1 MSEHDG
7 KRPRS
12 FLRDGEVQDLVKAEV
27 LPPAARWSREATEED
42 RALEKYAPVLERIV
56 GGEGLSQA
64 ARACGV
70 SPSSVLNALYRH
82 PSVYAELKR
91 RRDVLRELVH
101 ARALARMHEKLD
113 GSDISARDLTDIVR
127 ATKPHADDTGEKV
140 DLIIDI

>member
-1 MSEHDG
+1 MSDHDG

-27 LPPAARWSREATEED
+27 LPPAARWSREATEEAK
-42 RALEKYAPVLERIV
+42 ALERYAPVLERIV

-64 ARACGV
+64 ARACRV
-70 SPSSVLNALYRH
+70 SKSSVLNALYRH
-82 PSVYAELKR
+82 PAVYDELKR

-113 GSDISARDLTDIVR
+113 GSDISARDLTDLAR
-127 ATKPHADDTGEKV
+127 ATKPRADDTGEKV
-140 DLIIDI
+140 ELILDN